1 MSIYICACE
10 NCKKD
15 VPNEQS
21 LTLTSREEWGKT
33 RCGIIIQKFI
43 CKECIDN
50 FSKKDIISDD

>member
-21 LTLTSREEWGKT
+21 LTLVSREEWGKT
-33 RCGIIIQKFI
+33 RYGIIIQKFI
-43 CKECIDN
+43 CDECVDK
-50 FSKKDIISDD
+50 FSNKDIISDD